1 MGSIVCTAA
10 SLACCCCP
18 TAVSCCCGCCP
29 SCRSS
34 TSTRIVYTLFL
45 LIGTIVSC
53 VMLSSGIQDAM
64 VEKVPFFNEACQG
77 ATLGT
82 NCDLLVGYLAVYRIC
97 FGMAAFFF
105 LFMLLNIGVNS
116 SKDCRGGLN
125 NGFWGLKFLLLV
137 GLWVAAF
144 FIPRGI
150 FGVAWM
156 YIGFIGAFLFIL
168 IQLILMIDFAHTWNE
183 IWTSNAEEGGNKSW
197 YCALTGDQWVVFFMF
212 LFYALALTGFILSYV
227 FFTESSGCHLNKF
240 IISFNFI
247 MCFVLSVISILPKI
261 QEVQPKSGLLQASI
275 VSLYASYL
283 TLSALSNEPLD
294 EGNST
299 NQAICGSS
307 LGTVENSET
316 IALVVGLAIMFI
328 LVIYSSLRTVG
339 SADKLAPAGG
349 SSLNKDDE
357 EKGGQQVI
365 SDEEEGVAYS
375 YSFFHFIFFLASLYI
390 MMMLTNWYSPQG
402 TELKKFQRSMGSVW
416 VKMVSCWLGFVLY
429 LWTLLAPACFPN
441 RDFSRTLAA

>member
-10 SLACCCCP
+10 SFACCCCS
-18 TAVSCCCGCCP
+18 TAASCCCACCP
-29 SCRSS
+29 SCNSS
-34 TSTRIVYTLFL
+34 TSTRIMYTVFL
-45 LIGTIVSC
+45 LLGTIVSC
-53 VMLSSGIQDAM
+53 VMLATGIQDAM
-64 VEKVPFFNEACQG
+64 VEKVPFFDEACTA

-105 LFMLLNIGVNS
+105 LFMLLNIGVSS

-137 GLWVAAF
+137 ALWVAAF
-144 FIPRGI
+144 FIPRGS
-150 FGVAWM
+150 FGVAWL
-156 YIGFIGAFLFIL
+156 YIGFICAFVFIL

-197 YCALTGDQWVVFFMF
+197 YCGLFFFMF
-212 LFYALALTGFILSYV
+212 VFYALALTGFILSYV

-240 IISFNFI
+240 IISFNMI
-247 MCFVLSVISILPKI
+247 MCVVISVISILPKI
-261 QEVQPKSGLLQASI
+261 QEAQPKSGLLQSSI
-275 VSLYASYL
+275 ISLYASYL

-294 EGNST
+294 EVNSQGGNST
-299 NQAICGSS
+299 TQEICGSS
-307 LGTVENSET
+307 LGTIENSET
-316 IALVVGLAIMFI
+316 LALVVGLVIMFI

-339 SADKLAPAGG
+339 SADKLAPSGG
-349 SSLNKDDE
+349 TSSSTDDE

-375 YSFFHFIFFLASLYI
+375 YSFFHFIYFLASLYI
-390 MMMLTNWYSPQG
+390 MMMLTNWNSPQG
-402 TELKKFQRSMGSVW
+402 SDLENFQRTKGSVW
-416 VKMVSCWLGFVLY
+416 VKVVSCWLGFALY
-429 LWTLLAPACFPN
+429 LWTILAPTCFPN